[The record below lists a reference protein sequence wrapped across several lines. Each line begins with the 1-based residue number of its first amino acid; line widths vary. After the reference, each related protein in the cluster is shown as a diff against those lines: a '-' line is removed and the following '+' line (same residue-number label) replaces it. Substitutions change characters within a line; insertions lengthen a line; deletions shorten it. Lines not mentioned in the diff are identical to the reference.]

1 VASRTPRETVLA
13 YMDAWNRHDAGACAA
28 CFAED
33 GVREGRIMA
42 QATSPG
48 SRFPRFE
55 GRQEIED
62 RIGGFM
68 VAVPDLEVEVVRL
81 GEGPDDTV
89 WVEWHLT
96 GTHQVDWGRWTARG
110 ERVDVIAVSVHQV
123 RDGLIREEAEYL
135 DPQVMM
141 TPPDV

>member
-1 VASRTPRETVLA
+1 MASRTPRETVLA

-48 SRFPRFE
+48 SRFPRFV
-55 GRQEIED
+55 GRTAIED
-62 RIGGFM
+62 RIAGFI
-68 VAVPDLEVEVVRL
+68 VAVPDLAVEVVRV
-81 GEGPDDTV
+81 GEGPEDTA
-89 WVEWHLT
+89 WLEWRLT
-96 GTHQVDWGRWTARG
+96 GTHQADWGRWTARG
-110 ERVDVIAVSVHQV
+110 ERVDVPAVCVYRV
-123 RDGLIREEAEYL
+123 RDGLIAEEVEYI

-141 TPPDV
+141 TPPDA